1 MTPNRDQNLN
11 KLRQAIAG
19 IRKHFASA
27 PTIVLGGTPTTPTE
41 AIATLEGAIN
51 AIDAAVAAKQAFHGA
66 VAAQH
71 AAITKGDAL
80 LKELK
85 TLVQSQLG
93 SSGGVLG
100 DFGFTTPTRQ
110 TPTEATKAAAV
121 VKRAA
126 TRKARQTMGKR
137 QKANIKGTV
146 PAADAKVVSS
156 GTSSSGAAPAS
167 PSVPAGSTSTTLS
180 KS

>member
-1 MTPNRDQNLN
+1 MTPNRDKILN
-11 KLRQAIAG
+11 QHRQAIAG
-19 IRKHFASA
+19 MRKHYASA
-27 PTIVLGGTPTTPTE
+27 PTIVLGGTPIAPTE

-51 AIDAAVAAKQAFHGA
+51 AIDAAAAAGQAFHGA
-66 VAAQH
+66 VATQN
-71 AAITKGDAL
+71 AAIAKGRAV

-85 TLVQSQLG
+85 ALVKSQLG
-93 SSGGVLG
+93 SSESVLG
-100 DFGFTTPTRQ
+100 DFGFNSPSRQ

-146 PAADAKVVSS
+146 PLTDAKAAS
-156 GTSSSGAAPAS
+156 GTSTT
-167 PSVPAGSTSTTLS
+167 TSRS
-180 KS
+180 